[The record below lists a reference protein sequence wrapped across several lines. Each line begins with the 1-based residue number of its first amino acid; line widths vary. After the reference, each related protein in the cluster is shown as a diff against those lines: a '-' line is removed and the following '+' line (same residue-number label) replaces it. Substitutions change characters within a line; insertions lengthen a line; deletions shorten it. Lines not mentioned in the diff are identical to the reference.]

1 MRHEGDGVREEE
13 RTEPRRPGPGPQN
26 LPQPALPSSP
36 SRRFISE
43 TEGRPS
49 AGLLP
54 SSEARSPVG
63 LQRELGGLE
72 GGTCQVTGRNTPSRS
87 GCRAGVC
94 PRPAL
99 PGRPRW
105 SQGPEQTVNVRV
117 RCGLRGPGGVLPPFS
132 VPCGWSRGE

>member
-1 MRHEGDGVREEE
+1 MRGMGFERKKEQNPGDRALVRKTF
-13 RTEPRRPGPGPQN
+13 RSPHCLPAPAAGSSQRPR
-26 LPQPALPSSP
+26 
-36 SRRFISE
+36 
-43 TEGRPS
+43 EGR
-49 AGLLP
+49 ARGLLP